1 MKKVRTISLFSC
13 CGGAD
18 YGLIGGFQYLDK
30 YYKKHPVNIVHASDI
45 DEKAVNTYNLNFTR
59 KSIVED
65 VKSPATAKDKAYRIK
80 KKLFVFKNQ
89 DLVFKEIF

>member
-1 MKKVRTISLFSC
+1 MQDKGEISDLVVQPKFILQEGYRDRDGLWVRPITYS
-13 CGGAD
+13 AD
-18 YGLIGGFQYLDK
+18 FMYHKDNQ
-30 YYKKHPVNIVHASDI
+30 
-45 DEKAVNTYNLNFTR
+45 T
-59 KSIVED
+59 IVED